1 MEDLIFSP
9 ADLAKE
15 VKDHAIPIFSD
26 EIIPEKPKAIEKR
39 QYEKWK
45 PPIKKK
51 TVKSSSK
58 TMLPAKIPKAPKI
71 VGRCVDLLSNQ
82 PNEISEIKTTSDED
96 RYLHHAEIIA
106 NFSDAA
112 SETSWRKIK
121 VLDRKKLLMNDEE
134 KQDDFLWI
142 LLHDIKPTD
151 LGYLHEKE
159 IDYLAQEVSDGFVLI
174 DRKVLKEY
182 ICDQLPQNGI
192 TTSVPKE
199 AIYRILKIGR
209 RRELKT
215 LVPMEDILHKI
226 PGAFVA
232 KYTFL

>member
-1 MEDLIFSP
+1 MEDSLFSP
-9 ADLAKE
+9 ADLANE
-15 VKDHAIPIFSD
+15 VRDHAIPNFAD
-26 EIIPEKPKAIEKR
+26 EIIPEKAR
-39 QYEKWK
+39 RYEKWK
-45 PPIKKK
+45 PLPSIKKK
-51 TVKSSSK
+51 TVKSSSNVV
-58 TMLPAKIPKAPKI
+58 LPAKIPKAPKI

-82 PNEISEIKTTSDED
+82 PTEISEIKTTSDED

-106 NFSDAA
+106 KFSDAA
-112 SETSWRKIK
+112 ASENSWRKIK
-121 VLDRKKLLMNDEE
+121 VLGRKKLLMNDEE
-134 KQDDFLWI
+134 NQDDFLWI

-151 LGYLHEKE
+151 LGYMHEKE
-159 IDYLAQEVSDGFVLI
+159 IDYLAQEVSDGFILI

-232 KYTFL
+232 KYTF